1 MTEKRGS
8 QRAPSAQYIAKAKAL
23 SSGEIE
29 LLRQRMQERFARRR
43 TDSRFS
49 MTEVLALQLEYE
61 DKQLDQWRI
70 CLTKIRQAAQ
80 SGPRAEGISFQ
91 QSA

>member
-1 MTEKRGS
+1 MTEKRGP
-8 QRAPSAQYIAKAKAL
+8 QRAPSAQYIAKASVL

-49 MTEVLALQLEYE
+49 MTEVLALQLEY
-61 DKQLDQWRI
+61 DDNQLDQWRTS
-70 CLTKIRQAAQ
+70 LSKIRQAAQ
-80 SGPRAEGISFQ
+80 SGPRAEGISFR